1 MIIER
6 YDNLK
11 EGHEVRQNLIAL
23 RKELQEK
30 GEKQQWIRLQ
40 QEEGDVLTDCLYHQ
54 DPKVRKNAAL
64 ILGELGEQKSLQPLF
79 EAYKKEERRFV
90 KTAYLKGIS
99 HLDYQPIEQQLEE
112 RLKQL
117 VGIQPSEEEKKH
129 IQEEMHQIQDM
140 LHQIGRK
147 EKHVF
152 CGYNNSFE
160 MLLTTYTPYQQIT
173 ADQARQ
179 IEQTQVQIVPAGVL
193 VRTRYLQSVQQI
205 RTYRELLFLL
215 KGKKSLTGTPEEIGA
230 ALAETKLLE
239 QLEKNHKQKVPFYFR
254 LEIRSKMT
262 LGERS
267 VFAKRLSAALEANTQ
282 RKLLNSTSDYE
293 VELRLI
299 ENREGGFLPCFRLMT
314 LPDARFAYRKEVV
327 ATSIHPSL
335 AALCMQLAEPYLKEH
350 AQILDPF
357 CGVGTMLVE
366 RNRVLRARVNYGI
379 DLFGEAIEKARHNTK
394 RAGITVH
401 YINRNFFEFKHEY
414 LFDEIVTNMPVRGK
428 STKEEMDQLYA
439 SFFEKAREVLK
450 VQGIVILYSC
460 ETGFVKKQLRL
471 HPEFRLKT
479 EFELRKKDDAHL
491 FIIEKK

>member
-6 YDNLK
+6 YDEIK

-23 RKELQEK
+23 REELQEK
-30 GEKQQWIRLQ
+30 TEKQQWIRLQ
-40 QEEGDVLTDCLYHQ
+40 QEEGDVLLDCLHHE

-64 ILGELGEQKSLQPLF
+64 IIGSLGQQQSLKPLY
-79 EAYKKEERRFV
+79 EAYEAEEKRFV

-99 HLDYQPIEQQLEE
+99 HLDYLPIKRQLEGRLQQL
-112 RLKQL
+112 
-117 VGIQPSEEEKKH
+117 VHMQPSEEEKKH
-129 IQEEMHQIQDM
+129 IQEEVRQLQAM
-140 LHQIGRK
+140 LHEIDDE
-147 EKHVF
+147 EKHEF
-152 CGYNNSFE
+152 CGYNNNFE
-160 MLLTTYTPYQQIT
+160 LLLTTYTPYQQIT

-179 IEQTQVQIVPAGVL
+179 IEQTQVQVVPVGVR
-193 VRTRYLQSVQQI
+193 VRTGRLQSVQRI

-215 KGKKSLTGTPEEIGA
+215 KGKKNLTGTPEEIGA
-230 ALAETKLLE
+230 ALAETDLVE
-239 QLEKNHKQKVPFYFR
+239 QLEKNHKQAAPFYFR
-254 LEIRSKMT
+254 LEIRSSMT
-262 LGERS
+262 LQERS
-267 VFAKRLSAALEANTQ
+267 VFAKKLAASIETNTK
-282 RKLLNSTSDYE
+282 RKLLNSTTDYE

-314 LPDARFAYRKEVV
+314 LSNPRFAYRKEVV
-327 ATSIHPSL
+327 ASSIHPSL
-335 AALCMQLAEPYLKEH
+335 AALCMQLAKPYLKEH

-379 DLFGEAIEKARHNTK
+379 DLFGEAIEKARRNAE
-394 RAGITVH
+394 RAGLMVN
-401 YINRNFFEFKHEY
+401 YIHRNFFDFKHDY

-439 SFFEKAREVLK
+439 AFFQKASQVLK
-450 VQGIVILYSC
+450 AQGTVILYSC

-471 HPEFRLKT
+471 HSEFHLKM